1 MPVCLHRLYT
11 PSKGNDMFFF
21 LAESHGKPAHQAPNG
36 EDGYVATIIATR
48 EGGSRRYC
56 STAFEDHES
65 GMIKQSVFCPIDRIH
80 HPSFI

>member
-36 EDGYVATIIATR
+36 EDGYFATITATNER
-48 EGGSRRYC
+48 VGGTVAPP
-56 STAFEDHES
+56 STITRAE
-65 GMIKQSVFCPIDRIH
+65 
-80 HPSFI
+80 